1 MGLEIFE
8 FAFMQRAFIAGL
20 IIAVV
25 APSIGILLV
34 LRHYALLGEGLGH
47 IAFGGVSVGFLA
59 GIDPVVGAFGLAGVS
74 ALVIE
79 RLRSRGRL
87 GGDTA
92 IGVLIAFGL
101 AVGAVASSLAG
112 MSSGRLLGFLF
123 GSIILVAPRD
133 LYLIAAMAALIIGTL
148 TLFRKELLFICF
160 DEEAALTSGLP
171 VRFFNYLLAVLAA
184 MTIVASLRI
193 IGLLLVF
200 ALMVLPV
207 AAAMQIARSFRQASI
222 LAVAFGLVAVVLG
235 LFAAFYLNIPAGG
248 AIVLAAGVIFLAA
261 SAIHSW
267 ATRGRVQAGNKAARS
282 TCPPDGSQ

>member
-25 APSIGILLV
+25 APSIGVFLV
-34 LRHYALLGEGLGH
+34 LRRYAMLGEALGH
-47 IAFGGVSVGFLA
+47 IAFGGVSLGFLA
-59 GIDPVVGAFGLAGVS
+59 GIDPVVGAFGLAGGS
-74 ALVIE
+74 AVVIE

-92 IGVLIAFGL
+92 IAVLLAFGL
-101 AVGAVASSLAG
+101 AVGVVASSLAG
-112 MSSGRLLGFLF
+112 TSSGRLLGFLF
-123 GSIILVAPRD
+123 GSIILVSSRD
-133 LYLIAAMAALIIGTL
+133 LYLIAAMAAVILGAL

-193 IGLLLVF
+193 VGALLVF

-207 AAAMQIARSFRQASI
+207 AAAMQIARSFLQASI
-222 LAVAFGLVAVVLG
+222 LAVAFGLVAVVSG
-235 LFAAFYLNIPAGG
+235 LFAAFYINIPAGG
-248 AIVLAAGVIFLAA
+248 AIVLVAGVVFVGVSIPPSLVTQGRPQEA
-261 SAIHSW
+261 S
-267 ATRGRVQAGNKAARS
+267 GQG
-282 TCPPDGSQ
+282 DGGKLPLSA